1 MAERYKTEKGWRC
14 EKKTSNHRRAHW
26 LDYQNPATLLLTLV
40 TTDRLPLFGYLQG
53 EEIVR
58 TALGQRIAE
67 EIEHIPTYKNASAI
81 EIYSYVVMP
90 DHVHILLHIHE
101 RLPKHIGQ
109 YIGWFKRQCTL
120 IYQQLITGPVLG
132 ANSPSSIS
140 SPTGP
145 VLGANSPSSIPSP
158 SSPVL
163 GANSPS
169 SMLSPTGPVLGANSP
184 SSKLSPTGP
193 VLGANSPSSIPSP
206 SGSVL
211 GANSP
216 SSISSLTGPVLGANS
231 PSAKVLPFAPEYHD
245 RILTRKGQLANMKRY
260 IQDNPRR
267 LALKRANKELFKIH
281 QNISLNHLPCTT
293 LGNMFLADYPI
304 KQVIQCSR
312 RLTQEQI
319 DTQKAQCLANAA
331 EGVVYITGAI
341 SEGEKQIA
349 QALREN
355 GYPLIVIL
363 HEGFPKPEDPHYRY
377 FKPQGVYFE
386 ACAAGKLLLIEPDKE
401 LLEREDIVALTE
413 AKVGHIPH
421 ESQRYRFVAMN
432 MIADEIARRINP
444 EHETD

>member
-1 MAERYKTEKGWRC
+1 MAERYKTEEGWRC

-40 TTDRLPLFGYLQG
+40 TTDRLPLFGHLQG

-58 TALGQRIAE
+58 TALGQRIAK

-120 IYQQLITGPVLG
+120 IYQQLTTASVLG
-132 ANSPSSIS
+132 ANSPSPMPS

-145 VLGANSPSSIPSP
+145 VLGANSPSD
-158 SSPVL
+158 
-163 GANSPS
+163 
-169 SMLSPTGPVLGANSP
+169 
-184 SSKLSPTGP
+184 KFF
-193 VLGANSPSSIPSP
+193 
-206 SGSVL
+206 
-211 GANSP
+211 
-216 SSISSLTGPVLGANS
+216 
-231 PSAKVLPFAPEYHD
+231 PFAPEYHD

-331 EGVVYITGAI
+331 EGVVHITGAI

-401 LLEREDIVALTE
+401 LLERDDIVALTE

>member
-1 MAERYKTEKGWRC
+1 MAERYKTEEGWRC

-120 IYQQLITGPVLG
+120 IYQQLTTGPVLGVNSPSSISSPSGPVLG
-132 ANSPSSIS
+132 ANSPS
-140 SPTGP
+140 G
-145 VLGANSPSSIPSP
+145 
-158 SSPVL
+158 
-163 GANSPS
+163 
-169 SMLSPTGPVLGANSP
+169 
-184 SSKLSPTGP
+184 
-193 VLGANSPSSIPSP
+193 
-206 SGSVL
+206 
-211 GANSP
+211 
-216 SSISSLTGPVLGANS
+216 
-231 PSAKVLPFAPEYHD
+231 KVLPFAPEYHD
-245 RILTRKGQLANMKRY
+245 RILTRKGQLANMKHY

-319 DTQKAQCLANAA
+319 DMQKAQCLANAA
-331 EGVVYITGAI
+331 EGVVHITGAI

-432 MIADEIARRINP
+432 MIADEIARRINS

>member
-1 MAERYKTEKGWRC
+1 MAERYKTEEGWRC

-120 IYQQLITGPVLG
+120 IYQQLTTGPVLG
-132 ANSPSSIS
+132 VNSPSSI
-140 SPTGP
+140 
-145 VLGANSPSSIPSP
+145 
-158 SSPVL
+158 
-163 GANSPS
+163 
-169 SMLSPTGPVLGANSP
+169 
-184 SSKLSPTGP
+184 LSPTGP
-193 VLGANSPSSIPSP
+193 VLGANSPSSIPS
-206 SGSVL
+206 
-211 GANSP
+211 
-216 SSISSLTGPVLGANS
+216 LTGPVLGANS
-231 PSAKVLPFAPEYHD
+231 PSGKVLPFAPEYHD

-319 DTQKAQCLANAA
+319 DMQKAQCLANAA
-331 EGVVYITGAI
+331 EGVVHITGAI

-401 LLEREDIVALTE
+401 LLEREDIVAMTE

>member
-1 MAERYKTEKGWRC
+1 MAERYKTEEGWRC

-90 DHVHILLHIHE
+90 DHVHILLYIHE

-120 IYQQLITGPVLG
+120 IYQQLTTGPVLG
-132 ANSPSSIS
+132 ANSPSD
-140 SPTGP
+140 
-145 VLGANSPSSIPSP
+145 
-158 SSPVL
+158 
-163 GANSPS
+163 
-169 SMLSPTGPVLGANSP
+169 
-184 SSKLSPTGP
+184 KFF
-193 VLGANSPSSIPSP
+193 
-206 SGSVL
+206 
-211 GANSP
+211 
-216 SSISSLTGPVLGANS
+216 
-231 PSAKVLPFAPEYHD
+231 PFAPEYHD

-281 QNISLNHLPCTT
+281 QNTLLNHLPCTT

-304 KQVIQCSR
+304 KQVIKCSR
-312 RLTQEQI
+312 SLTQEQI
-319 DTQKAQCLANAA
+319 DEQKAQCLADAA
-331 EGVVYITGAI
+331 EGVVHITGAI

-349 QALREN
+349 QSLREN

-363 HEGFPKPEDPHYRY
+363 HEGFPQPNDPHYRY
-377 FKPQGVYFE
+377 YKPSGVYFE
-386 ACAAGKLLLIEPDKE
+386 ACAAGKLLLIEPGKE
-401 LLEREDIVALTE
+401 VFERDDIVALTE

-444 EHETD
+444 EHETN